1 MDVES
6 WRSMTCT
13 REGRLLEY
21 SIGVA
26 WNRRTRSTGGIQ
38 IYGKEIIQ
46 KEVEKRQA

>member
-13 REGRLLEY
+13 CEGRLIEY
-21 SIGVA
+21 LMGVA
-26 WNRRTRSTGGIQ
+26 WNSCTRSTGGIQ
-38 IYGKEIIQ
+38 IYGKEISQ